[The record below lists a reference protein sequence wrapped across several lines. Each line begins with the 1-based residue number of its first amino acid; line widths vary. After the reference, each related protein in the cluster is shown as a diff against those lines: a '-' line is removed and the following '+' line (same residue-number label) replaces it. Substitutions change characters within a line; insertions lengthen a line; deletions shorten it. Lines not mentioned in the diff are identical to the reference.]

1 MYNPVSEDLGLQEQL
16 QDLARTDVTDDGV
29 QQMLNLA
36 ERLRESNGGE
46 LDESAILAVS
56 EATGYPTEYVRL
68 ANRLRPEEK
77 KKGLAHRA
85 RSEYLGLEPDVRRN
99 VLGGSLG
106 VIFALASVIS
116 LVVIPSVV
124 GLLGVVQILAA
135 TMVVYLVAVTRDPR
149 SAAITGALTTAIG
162 FIAATV
168 FQALIP
174 RSGTMSA
181 AVMIPLTLGGAL
193 GAMLINMLVSKNR
206 NKLGLKDPIKERQDL
221 LRQLAE
227 LKQKL
232 NTGEQAVTFLSV
244 DIVGSTKMKE
254 KADHFSIEYTFNEY
268 HQFVERIASKYGGRV
283 HSTAGDGMICAFD
296 TPAQAFGAGKNIQ
309 AGMIEL
315 NTFGNKTGIPISLR
329 AGIHSGNVVVPT
341 PGDIASVNF
350 AHVIDIAAHMQKVS
364 PIGGIAISEQ
374 SANALPGGSGVVGF
388 ERVETQNVK
397 GILWQPKAV
406 APKPTTDA
414 PPPFPA

>member
-1 MYNPVSEDLGLQEQL
+1 MQQERFQE
-16 QDLARTDVTDDGV
+16 LARTDISEDGV
-29 QQMLNLA
+29 QQMLDLA
-36 ERLRESNGGE
+36 ERLREDNGGE

-68 ANRLRPEEK
+68 AIRLRPEEK

-106 VIFALASVIS
+106 VLFALASVVS

-124 GLLGVVQILAA
+124 GLLGVVQILTA
-135 TMVVYLVAVTRDPR
+135 TMVAYLVAVARDPR
-149 SAAITGALTTAIG
+149 SAAITGALTMVVG

-174 RSGTMSA
+174 GSGSMSA
-181 AVMIPLTLGGAL
+181 ALMIPITLGGTL
-193 GAMLINMLVSKNR
+193 GALLINMLVSKNR
-206 NKLGLKDPIKERQDL
+206 KKLGLKDPIKERQDL
-221 LRQLAE
+221 LRQLE
-227 LKQKL
+227 DLKQKL
-232 NTGEQAVTFLSV
+232 NSGEQPVTFLSV

-254 KADHFSIEYTFNEY
+254 KADHLSIEYTFNEY
-268 HQFVERIASKYGGRV
+268 HQFIERIARKYGGRV

-309 AGMIEL
+309 AGIIEL
-315 NTFGNKTGIPISLR
+315 NTFGNKTGIPIALR
-329 AGIHSGNVVVPT
+329 AGIHTGVVVAPN

-350 AHVIDIAAHMQKVS
+350 AHVIDIAAHMQKLS

-374 SANALPGGSGVVGF
+374 AANGLPGGSGAVGY
-388 ERVETQNVK
+388 ERVETQNVV
-397 GILWQPKAV
+397 GILWQPKTSMA
-406 APKPTTDA
+406 AASGEA